1 MTSDSPSG
9 SKTNVSS
16 ATSSEGGALSEGA
29 RRFNDPDIDLMLRF
43 KAGDEA
49 AFEELVKKHT
59 KSVLSIVYRYLVDRS
74 QAEDVAQD
82 VFVKVYKARVKY
94 EPAAK
99 FTTWL
104 FRITVNHCLN
114 EIRSRRSQPV
124 GSAPME
130 ELLEEPSPENP
141 DDRMNSVELR
151 NAVRDALDGLPESQR
166 MAVILA
172 RYNDLSYDEI
182 AETMSLSLE
191 AVKSLLFRAKE
202 NLKMKLQRF
211 AT

>member
-9 SKTNVSS
+9 SKTDAFSAPSS
-16 ATSSEGGALSEGA
+16 GGG
-29 RRFNDPDIDLMLRF
+29 RVDDPDVALMLRF
-43 KAGDEA
+43 KAGEEA
-49 AFEELVKKHT
+49 AFEELVRKHT
-59 KSVLSIVYRYLVDRS
+59 KSVLNMVYRYLSDRS

-82 VFVKVYKARVKY
+82 VFVKVYKARLKY

-130 ELLEEPSPENP
+130 ELIEEPSPENP

-151 NAVRDALDGLPESQR
+151 NAVREALDELPENQR

-172 RYNDLSYDEI
+172 RYHDLSYDEI
-182 AETMSLSLE
+182 AETMVLSLE

-202 NLKMKLQRF
+202 NLKVKLQRF
-211 AT
+211 AK

>member
-1 MTSDSPSG
+1 
-9 SKTNVSS
+9 VSS
-16 ATSSEGGALSEGA
+16 GKSEGDEPRTPPEG
-29 RRFNDPDIDLMLRF
+29 RRFSDPDIDLMLRF

-49 AFEELVKKHT
+49 AFDTLVGKHT
-59 KSVLSIVYRYLVDRS
+59 RSVLNIVARYLTDRS

-82 VFVKVYKARVKY
+82 VFVKVYKARLKY

-130 ELLEEPSPENP
+130 ELVEHPSPENP
-141 DDRMNSVELR
+141 DDRMNSAELR
-151 NAVRDALDGLPESQR
+151 SAVREALDGLPENQR
-166 MAVILA
+166 MAVILS
-172 RYNDLSYDEI
+172 RYQDLSYDEI
-182 AETMSLSLE
+182 AETMNLSLE

-202 NLKMKLQRF
+202 NLKEKLKRF

>member
-1 MTSDSPSG
+1 MTAQDESPG
-9 SKTNVSS
+9 DEPR
-16 ATSSEGGALSEGA
+16 AAEA

-43 KAGDEA
+43 KGGDEA
-49 AFEELVKKHT
+49 AFEALVRKHT
-59 KSVLSIVYRYLVDRS
+59 KSVLNIVFRYLVDRS

-82 VFVKVYKARVKY
+82 VFVKVYKARAKY

-114 EIRSRRSQPV
+114 ELRSRRSQPL

-130 ELLEEPSPENP
+130 ELIEQPSPENP
-141 DDRMNSVELR
+141 DDRMNSVELKS
-151 NAVRDALDGLPESQR
+151 AVREALDSLPENQR
-166 MAVILA
+166 MAVILS
-172 RYNDLSYDEI
+172 RYQDLSYDEI
-182 AETMSLSLE
+182 AETMGLSLE

-202 NLKMKLQRF
+202 NLKERLKRF

>member
-1 MTSDSPSG
+1 MDSPSESRTG
-9 SKTNVSS
+9 VSS
-16 ATSSEGGALSEGA
+16 GRSEGDEPRTPEG
-29 RRFNDPDIDLMLRF
+29 RRFSDPDIDLMLRF

-49 AFEELVKKHT
+49 AFDTLVGKHT
-59 KSVLSIVYRYLVDRS
+59 RSVLNIVARYLTDRS

-82 VFVKVYKARVKY
+82 VFVKVYKARLKY

-124 GSAPME
+124 ASAPME
-130 ELLEEPSPENP
+130 ELIEQPSPENP
-141 DDRMNSVELR
+141 DDRMNSAELR
-151 NAVRDALDGLPESQR
+151 SAVREALDGLPESQR

-172 RYNDLSYDEI
+172 RYQDLSYDEI
-182 AETMSLSLE
+182 AETMNLSLE

-202 NLKMKLQRF
+202 NLKEKLKRF
-211 AT
+211 AK